1 MSEQTPQ
8 LSPEATRDVDN
19 AFDPEHRKAQAEW
32 DTYLDSRPYEENGKV
47 KNPDTGKKIKN
58 TDKYFDKK
66 REQHAKDSNK
76 AYESMTPYELTYKIA
91 QAKFNGD
98 KTTEQSLYDALL
110 DKIDE
115 EENKS
120 EEDKNSN
127 PQRDNRDLYAEYDHR
142 IDEVFQRLHEN
153 EQTKQAESAEA
164 EAEQNE
170 ADAARAAILDPANVE
185 ELRAELAEDSEE
197 INENSANPDAPEGGN
212 TDGNDD
218 NGETAKNTPGTEI
231 VPYEPM
237 PENEAERPSWFR
249 RNRRRLL
256 GVAAAGAALA
266 IGVGASWLALGGD
279 KDNKRS
285 GTGEKTEQPSKSG
298 SNEFKTNDSFSHPDF
313 KTGPGFELG
322 ESAPE
327 AIDQLKQNFKH
338 HPVLL
343 AEAVYAYQNGISVD
357 KARSHVDDIN
367 KMAKSF
373 IVDGHLTAEGQDW
386 ATKLGKS
393 LDNGSAHWV
402 TQDEMKHSTWFNS
415 GIEEKGQFDKFAIN
429 DEAGFNAKKILRIT
443 LGNGKV
449 IYLKYNCENFLWY
462 QDNVESQ
469 SGSSITTER
478 IERDSTTVDL
488 GGRVKFNPRGW
499 DNPKTPEEQPPKKHT
514 PKGNVK
520 VDQEG
525 TANTGGVEA
534 TGPGPE
540 KPHQDA
546 GGQTSDQANEQTGG
560 GSQGS
565 TKPAE
570 GADQGPKPTGGT
582 GQNAGGETNS
592 GSVGE

>member
-8 LSPEATRDVDN
+8 LSPEAARDVDN

-32 DTYLDSRPYEENGKV
+32 DTYLDSRPEEVDGKV
-47 KNPDTGKKIKN
+47 KNPDTGKKIKD

-66 REQHAKDSNK
+66 REKHANDSNR
-76 AYESMTPYELTYKIA
+76 AYESMTPYELTNKIA
-91 QAKFNGD
+91 EAKFNGD

-110 DKIDE
+110 DNIEKQEGDA
-115 EENKS
+115 
-120 EEDKNSN
+120 N
-127 PQRDNRDLYAEYDHR
+127 PDRDLFAEYDHR
-142 IDEVFQRLHEN
+142 IDVAFQRLHEK
-153 EQTKQAESAEA
+153 EQAKQAENLEDSSELSEEDAEA
-164 EAEQNE
+164 E
-170 ADAARAAILDPANVE
+170 AARAAILDRDHIA
-185 ELRAELAEDSEE
+185 ELRREIEGDEDESG
-197 INENSANPDAPEGGN
+197 NEDETPADPETPGN
-212 TDGNDD
+212 NG
-218 NGETAKNTPGTEI
+218 NGEDENTPGTEI
-231 VPYEPM
+231 ILYEPM
-237 PENEAERPSWFR
+237 PEDEAERPGWFR

-266 IGVGASWLALGGD
+266 IGVGAGWLALGGD
-279 KDNKRS
+279 KDNKKV
-285 GTGEKTEQPSKSG
+285 GGDDNTEQPNKSNP
-298 SNEFKTNDSFSHPDF
+298 NEFKTNDSFSHPDF

-327 AIDQLKQNFKH
+327 AIDQLQQNFKH

-415 GIEEKGQFDKFAIN
+415 GIEEKGQFDKFTIN

-462 QDNVESQ
+462 QDNSETQPSG
-469 SGSSITTER
+469 GSSITTER
-478 IERDSTTVDL
+478 GSTKVDL
-488 GGRVKFNPRGW
+488 GGRIKFNPNGW
-499 DNPKTPEEQPPKKHT
+499 DNPNTPEEKPPKKVHT
-514 PKGNVK
+514 PKSNVK

-540 KPHQDA
+540 TQQQNA
-546 GGQTSDQANEQTGG
+546 GGQTGDQANEQTGG